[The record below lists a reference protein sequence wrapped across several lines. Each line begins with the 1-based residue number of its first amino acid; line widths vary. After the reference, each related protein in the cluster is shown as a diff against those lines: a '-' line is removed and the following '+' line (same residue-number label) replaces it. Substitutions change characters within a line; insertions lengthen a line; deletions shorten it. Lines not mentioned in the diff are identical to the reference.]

1 LSTLRKNI
9 TTTIIPGNP
18 GVPATS
24 GSPARP
30 AYCATVYVATLS
42 SVTYFSDPT
51 LIKGTD
57 PQSLPSMV
65 WNRTLEP
72 VVTCYPA
79 SPAVA
84 GSAGVPPTA
93 QQISRSL
100 NVGWNSSARSI
111 DPIPYGNFVQ
121 YSAAPGASGS
131 FLGLGVAGKDRQ
143 GIVAFSHGLLAD
155 LSGVWVYEA
164 GVAVTRL
171 STSYDG
177 TEKLRIVR
185 QAAGNIVYLLVK
197 GSQTVSHT
205 SAVTSSKLPL
215 YGYGY
220 LYSGGD
226 SINSADIIAGEVQYG
241 SA

>member
-1 LSTLRKNI
+1 M
-9 TTTIIPGNP
+9 
-18 GVPATS
+18 
-24 GSPARP
+24 
-30 AYCATVYVATLS
+30 YVATLS

-57 PQSLPSMV
+57 PQSLPSIV
-65 WNRTLEP
+65 WNSTLEP

-143 GIVAFSHGLLAD
+143 GIGAFSHGLLAD

>member
-1 LSTLRKNI
+1 M
-9 TTTIIPGNP
+9 
-18 GVPATS
+18 
-24 GSPARP
+24 
-30 AYCATVYVATLS
+30 YVATLS
-42 SVTYFSDPT
+42 KVVHGYAVDNYVPITTGFDVFSRPAAVTQALASVIWVS
-51 LIKGTD
+51 
-57 PQSLPSMV
+57 
-65 WNRTLEP
+65 TLEP

-79 SPAVA
+79 TDAVA
-84 GSAGVPPTA
+84 GSAGVPPTP

-100 NVGWNSSARSI
+100 NIGWNSSARSI

-121 YSAAPGASGS
+121 YSVAPGASGS

-143 GIVAFSHGLLAD
+143 GIGAFSHGLLAD

-164 GVAVTRL
+164 GVAVIRL

-185 QAAGNIVYLLVK
+185 QVDGTVAYLLIK
-197 GSQTVSHT
+197 GTQTVAYT
-205 SAVTSSKLPL
+205 SAVAGSKLPL

-226 SINSADIIAGEVQYG
+226 SINSADIITGEVQYG

>member
-1 LSTLRKNI
+1 M
-9 TTTIIPGNP
+9 
-18 GVPATS
+18 PATS

-57 PQSLPSMV
+57 PQSLPTMV
-65 WNRTLEP
+65 WVRTLEP
-72 VVTCYPA
+72 VVTCYTA
-79 SPAVA
+79 VAAVA
-84 GSAGVPPTA
+84 GSAGVPPTP

-143 GIVAFSHGLLAD
+143 GIGAFSHGLLVD

-164 GVAVTRL
+164 GVAMIRL

-185 QAAGNIVYLLVK
+185 QVDGTIAYLLIK
-197 GSQTVSHT
+197 GSQTVAHT
-205 SAVTSSKLPL
+205 SAVVGSKLPL

-226 SINSADIIAGEVQYG
+226 SINSADIITGEVQYG

>member
-1 LSTLRKNI
+1 M
-9 TTTIIPGNP
+9 
-18 GVPATS
+18 
-24 GSPARP
+24 
-30 AYCATVYVATLS
+30 YVATLS
-42 SVTYFSDPT
+42 GVTYFSDPV
-51 LIKGTD
+51 LVKGTD
-57 PQSLPSMV
+57 PQSLPAVV
-65 WNRTLEP
+65 WTSTLEP

-79 SPAVA
+79 TAVVA
-84 GSAGVPPTA
+84 GSAGVPPTT
-93 QQISRSL
+93 QQISVSL
-100 NVGWNSSARSI
+100 NKGWNSSARSI

-121 YSAAPGASGS
+121 YSVAPGVSGS

-143 GIVAFSHGLLAD
+143 GIGAFAHGLLAD

-164 GVAVTRL
+164 GVAVIRL

-185 QAAGNIVYLLVK
+185 QTDGSIVYLLIK
-197 GSQTVSHT
+197 GSQTVVHT
-205 SAVTSSKLPL
+205 SAVAGSKLPL

-226 SINSADIIAGEVQYG
+226 SINSADIITGEIQYG